1 MFRPGSRLPALVVA
15 IMVVVLGLVAPLAT
29 RAAPRTGAVAA
40 APTVAATGGERPSE
54 GGTPGGEHAE
64 HARRASPPAGAGAI
78 VRSAAERL
86 RSPVRPLV
94 PVAVLVVA
102 ALGSLASAVCGAVPA
117 GRRGMHRRSFSPVRR
132 RGPPALV
139 LA

>member
-1 MFRPGSRLPALVVA
+1 MFRPGSRLPALAVA
-15 IMVVVLGLVAPLAT
+15 IMVVVLGFVAPLAT
-29 RAAPRTGAVAA
+29 RAAPQTGAVAA
-40 APTVAATGGERPSE
+40 AVAATGGERPSE

-86 RSPVRPLV
+86 RTPVRPLV

-102 ALGSLASAVCGAVPA
+102 ALGSLASTVCGAVPA
-117 GRRGMHRRSFSPVRR
+117 GRSGMHRRSFSPVRR

>member
-1 MFRPGSRLPALVVA
+1 MLRPGSRLPALAVA
-15 IMVVVLGLVAPLAT
+15 IMVVVLGFVAPLAT
-29 RAAPRTGAVAA
+29 RAAPQAGAVAA
-40 APTVAATGGERPSE
+40 AVAATGGERPGE

-86 RSPVRPLV
+86 RTPVRPLV

-102 ALGSLASAVCGAVPA
+102 ALGSLASPVCGAMPA
-117 GRRGMHRRSFSPVRR
+117 GRSGMHRRSFSPVRR